1 MARPKGSPNKNKL
14 QLSPDKQLSP
24 DHVAEVKQ
32 KAKAAQS
39 KRKPR
44 KTETEKIENALD
56 TIRKMMGQ
64 KRAKAAVKP
73 SDNYDVGYK
82 FAEPLAGKRK
92 TAAELA
98 KIALEKDPSRDRSI
112 ETTETYA
119 KARLKRVK
127 GSQ

>member
-1 MARPKGSPNKNKL
+1 MARPKGSKNKKNMTL
-14 QLSPDKQLSP
+14 PDDSNLDPDKV
-24 DHVAEVKQ
+24 DVKQ
-32 KAKAAQS
+32 N
-39 KRKPR
+39 KRKIK
-44 KTETEKIENALD
+44 KTEAEKVEKALEQ
-56 TIRKMMGQ
+56 IRKMMGQ
-64 KRAKAAVKP
+64 KRAKAVVP

-119 KARLKRVK
+119 KARLKRAK